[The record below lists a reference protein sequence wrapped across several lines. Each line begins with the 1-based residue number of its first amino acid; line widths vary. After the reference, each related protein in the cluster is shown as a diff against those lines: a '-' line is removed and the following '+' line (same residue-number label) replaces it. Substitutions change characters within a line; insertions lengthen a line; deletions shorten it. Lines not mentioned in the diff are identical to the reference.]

1 MLKKAIQIFLTL
13 SGLFHIV
20 FLQNLSGSFIPTV
33 KLEDEELK
41 RFETSTV
48 LGCALLRSGLV
59 PTGG

>member
-1 MLKKAIQIFLTL
+1 MLKKANTIFPTL

-20 FLQNLSGSFIPTV
+20 FLHKLSGSFISAV

-59 PTGG
+59 LTGG